1 MKDHIPVLLNEVI
14 ENLNPQPNQNFIDAT
29 LGGAGHAEKILEK
42 TSPNGILIGV
52 DLDEYAIELAKKRL
66 EKFGSRAILIKQN
79 YKNLKQK
86 LHEQYRDIQ
95 IHGILLD
102 LGLSLYQLQDSNR
115 GFSFLNENLKMK
127 FDESSYG
134 DDAEQIVNFYKQE
147 ILEQIFKEFGEEK
160 LSRQI
165 AREIIVFRETKKID
179 SGKEL
184 AEIISMV
191 YQKHY
196 RKRSKMNPATKAFQ
210 ALRIYVNHEF
220 DNIKSFLPDA
230 IDILNSGG
238 RMAVITFHSLEDRI
252 VKEIF
257 RDMATDCICP
267 SNFPKCVCDHRAKI
281 KLINRKVI
289 IPGDKEIQDNPASR
303 SAKLRIIQKL

>member
-52 DLDEYAIELAKKRL
+52 DLDESAIELAKKRL
-66 EKFGSRAILIKQN
+66 NKFGKRAILISEN

-86 LHEQYRDIQ
+86 LHEQYRNIQ
-95 IHGILLD
+95 IHGVLLD

-127 FDESSYG
+127 FDEFCEG

-147 ILEQIFKEFGEEK
+147 TLEQIFKEFGEEK

-165 AREIIVFRETKKID
+165 AREIIVSRETKKID

-184 AEIISMV
+184 AEIISKV
-191 YQKHY
+191 YQKYY
-196 RKRSKMNPATKAFQ
+196 RQRSKMNPATKVFQ

-220 DNIKSFLPDA
+220 ENIKSFLPDA
-230 IDILNSGG
+230 IDILSGGG

-267 SNFPKCVCDHRAKI
+267 PNFPKCVCDHRAKI

>member
-29 LGGAGHAEKILEK
+29 LGGGGHAEKILEK
-42 TSPNGILIGV
+42 ISPNGILIGA
-52 DLDEYAIELAKKRL
+52 DLDDGAIEIAQQKLK
-66 EKFGSRAILIKQN
+66 KFGKRAILIKQN

-86 LHEQYRDIQ
+86 LHEQYRNIQ

-102 LGLSLYQLQDSNR
+102 LGLSLYQLQDNNR

-127 FDESSYG
+127 FDESCEG
-134 DDAEQIVNFYKQE
+134 DDVWQIVNFYKQE
-147 ILEQIFKEFGEEK
+147 TLEQIFKEFGEEK

-165 AREIIVFRETKKID
+165 AREIIIFREIKKID
-179 SGKEL
+179 SGREL
-184 AEIISMV
+184 AEIISRV

-196 RKRSKMNPATKAFQ
+196 RKRSKINPATKVFQ
-210 ALRIYVNHEF
+210 ALRIYINHEF

-230 IDILNSGG
+230 IDILSSGG

-257 RDMATDCICP
+257 KDMATDCICP
-267 SNFPKCVCDHRAKI
+267 PNFPKCVCDHRAKI
-281 KLINRKVI
+281 ELVNRKVI
-289 IPGDKEIQDNPASR
+289 IPGDKEMLENSASR